1 MSVLPAG
8 GHDHEDVGGDDYGDG
23 DDCVNTINMLIFALL
38 MVMMD
43 TW

>member
-8 GHDHEDVGGDDYGDG
+8 GRDYEDVGGDDYGDG
-23 DDCVNTINMLIFALL
+23 DDCVNTINMLIFGLL
-38 MVMMD
+38 MVMMH

>member
-8 GHDHEDVGGDDYGDG
+8 GRDYEDVGGDDYGDG
-23 DDCVNTINMLIFALL
+23 DDCVNTISMLIFALL
-38 MVMMD
+38 MVMMH